1 MDNPVISI
9 IVPIYNVEPYLSKCL
24 DSIFSQTFTNWEC
37 ILVDDGSTDKSGI
50 ICDEYACK
58 DPRIQVIHKEN
69 GGVSSTRNRGI
80 SVAKGKYLYFSDAD
94 DELLPNCL
102 AVLYEN
108 MEEHVDLV
116 TASYIRFEYGIVNP
130 EKIKKDSCLFTIGE
144 YLENIS
150 TFPNARICERYCY
163 TKLFRK
169 SIIDDNNLKFNEDF
183 AYREDVLF
191 LYSYVVLCHNKI
203 AGVNIPVYNY
213 FRRTSGAAATHTTI
227 ITPHSSD
234 IFFAIE
240 KCYLLVR
247 DKGLSRKAE
256 DWLIKDMLYAYYH
269 FKEMVENAD
278 NKEYYPIVRKM
289 DKKLYSYMDK
299 KEYLKMKV
307 KDILRPIY
315 HFLKLNKVV
324 SMLRK

>member
-1 MDNPVISI
+1 MDNPEISI

-24 DSIFSQTFTNWEC
+24 DSIIAQTFTDWEC
-37 ILVDDGSTDKSGI
+37 ILVDDGSTDKSGV
-50 ICDEYACK
+50 ICDEYASK
-58 DPRIQVIHKEN
+58 DPRFQVIHKEN
-69 GGVSSTRNRGI
+69 GGVSSTRNKGI
-80 SVAKGKYLYFSDAD
+80 SVANGRYFYFSDAD
-94 DELLPNCL
+94 DELLPDCL
-102 AVLYEN
+102 AVLYDN
-108 MEEHVDLV
+108 MGEHVDMV
-116 TASYIRFEYGIVNP
+116 SASYNRYENGVEIP
-130 EKIKKDSCLFTIGE
+130 EQIHKESCSFTIDE

-150 TFPNARICERYCY
+150 VFPNARFCERYCY

-169 SIIDDNNLKFNEDF
+169 SIILDNRLRFNENF

-191 LYSYVVLCHNKI
+191 LYSYVVLCNNRI

-213 FRRTSGAAATHTTI
+213 YRRTSGAAATHTTI

-247 DKGLSRKAE
+247 DIGLSRKAE

-269 FKEMVENAD
+269 FKEMVEND
-278 NKEYYPIVRKM
+278 NNKEYYPIVRKM
-289 DKKLYSYMDK
+289 DGKLYSYMDK
-299 KEYLKMKV
+299 KEYLKLKA

-315 HFLKLNKVV
+315 HFLRLDKVV
-324 SMLRK
+324 SLFRK